1 MKSKVKQFY
10 SIMLNK
16 KTNVFIALAL
26 GIFILLTI
34 LIGGIL
40 MNFFGGMGLKDMQG
54 SVYEAMLMIIDPGF
68 LAVDRGF
75 IVGAISLLVV
85 LVGMIVFLG
94 GSIGYITAVLSNF
107 MDGVKGG
114 SKKVYLYDHMLI
126 LNWNSRAID
135 IFTEECYKGENKNM
149 FILVNEGRDE
159 VAAQIRQKRAQLK
172 KEDKNYHPINCFVR
186 EGDLFS
192 GHELLDAGVERA
204 SSIIILD
211 DENSGKGE
219 QALASM
225 IPIKILMLLSKMK
238 LGKDQTIIVESA
250 DQWTKS
256 LIEDIHAESEDEI
269 VAVSTNEILGKMLA
283 QISIMPELNDI
294 YGELMSHKGNEF
306 YSMATT
312 YAADDKYSGIEA
324 FLDTHAHG
332 VPLNIME
339 VDGENRLFAMGE
351 NPKVLQLEGGG
362 KPEVIKLKLNKNYV
376 QRKRNIVIIGKNSKQ
391 NYLYDCYDQYV
402 IEHGEE
408 TLHID
413 RISTEEGLDMVR
425 DKTYISEYEISS
437 DLDKKGIQEHL
448 RRILGEK
455 KVDTILL
462 LSNDMDDAMGL
473 DTEVLVDL
481 VNVKRMIMDTDQEP
495 ELVVEI
501 LDPRHLDI
509 ASHYG
514 IKSIV
519 FSNRY
524 VSRLITQFGD
534 SRSLYYFFS
543 DLFDYDS
550 DLEEVAAG
558 RYRSKEIYVRTASRV
573 YEELPPR
580 LSQRNLLA
588 STYYSSP
595 QNNPLNLL
603 GYIKADTE
611 EMILFGSDMDEKM
624 IKLEAEDKVILYCRH

>member
-68 LAVDRGF
+68 LAVERGF

-324 FLDTHAHG
+324 FLDIHAHG

-362 KPEVIKLKLNKNYV
+362 KPEVVKLKLNKNYV

-402 IEHGEE
+402 IEHGEA